1 MIKHKPLTTAARCAG
16 LLLLP
21 GILLAAGCGKK
32 PDAAPGGAK
41 GPAGAP
47 PGAAQAASMGAVVT
61 VEPVKRGPISK
72 TVDVTGSLVALQDVV
87 VGTKLAGRLAAV
99 YLHEGDPV
107 SAGQT
112 VAVMDS
118 TDTQAQLQSAQANLQ
133 AAITREQQARATLM
147 QARSGLTQAKN
158 ALANARTT
166 LQWTEKTTA
175 NAVSTARS
183 GVDTAKERLS
193 VVKQGAREQ
202 ERRQAEEQVRSAKAN
217 YEKARSDLKRYQALF
232 REQAISQS
240 QLDEKEAVAEA
251 TQAAY
256 NSAQQ
261 ALSLV
266 REGARPEDIRQAEIA
281 VQTAQVA
288 LDRAQADRDQVVMRR
303 QDVENMKAGI
313 ATAEANVKS
322 AEAGIRSA
330 QAGVSQAQAAVR
342 IAQDALSNTYVK
354 SPISGYVAERRAEP
368 GQQLGG
374 GGAVM
379 RVVNPSSV
387 YFQAVLSESQFS
399 QVRLGQT
406 ASVTVDALPGV
417 KLTGRVTRVLP
428 VASSAR
434 SFNIRIDIPSDRRM
448 RPQMFAR
455 GSVLID
461 THQDAT
467 LVPKDAVIFDPANNR
482 TRIFVAQGGT
492 KAVERS
498 VRTGY
503 SNPEFVEII
512 SGVNSGEKV
521 ITAGQTTLQNGDAIR
536 VQTSG

>member
-1 MIKHKPLTTAARCAG
+1 MKKHIPLRTATRCAG

-21 GILLAAGCGKK
+21 AIMLAAGCGKK
-32 PDAAPGGAK
+32 PE
-41 GPAGAP
+41 AG
-47 PGAAQAASMGAVVT
+47 PGAAKRAAVAEASTAGALVT
-61 VEPVKRGPISK
+61 VTDVKRGPISK

-87 VGTKLAGRLAAV
+87 VGAKQAGRLATV
-99 YLHEGDPV
+99 YVHEGDPV

-112 VAVMDS
+112 VAVMD
-118 TDTQAQLQSAQANLQ
+118 TTEMQAQVQSAQANLQ

-147 QARSGLTQAKN
+147 QARSGLTQSKN

-175 NAVSTARS
+175 NAVSTARA
-183 GVDTAKERLS
+183 GVETAKERLA

-202 ERRQAEEQVRSAKAN
+202 ERRQAEESVRSAKAN

-240 QLDEKEAVAEA
+240 QLDEKEAAAEA
-251 TQAAY
+251 AQAAY

-261 ALSLV
+261 ALSLI

-288 LDRAQADRDQVVMRR
+288 LDRAQADRDQVVLRR
-303 QDVENMKAGI
+303 QDVENARSGI

-330 QAGVSQAQAAVR
+330 QAGVAQAQAAVR
-342 IAQDALSNTYVK
+342 IVQDALNNAYVK
-354 SPISGYVAERRAEP
+354 SPISGYVAERKAEP

-399 QVRLGQT
+399 QVRVGQN
-406 ASVTVDALPGV
+406 ADVTIDALPGV
-417 KLTGRVTRVLP
+417 KLNGRVTRVLP
-428 VASSAR
+428 VASTAAR
-434 SFNIRIDIPSDRRM
+434 SFNIRIDIPADRRM

-461 THQDAT
+461 THRNAT

-482 TRIFVAQGGT
+482 TRLFVAKSGT
-492 KAVERS
+492 QAVERA
-498 VRTGY
+498 VKTGY
-503 SNPEFVEII
+503 SNPEYVEII
-512 SGVNSGEKV
+512 SGVNAGEQV